1 MGSQTSEGSVDNLKT
16 QGSLL
21 PITSNTRGR
30 YESSTLVDPFHM
42 DISSQMFMTAKEPEP
57 SYLPHLWSVHVHP
70 EGKLYFSRSGPLRVV
85 TEDYMYQSS
94 TSESVCYWIE
104 CIEDILSKKKVTISR
119 DIELFIK
126 IKENDCAYYFVDH
139 STRIQFWLE
148 DHNTV
153 DLGLPPVISASQLK
167 ILLGQLYWSHV
178 EHFPMH
184 LEGLS
189 MQTLDHIISVF
200 SHGLCGKH
208 ITTNGLQQTLTAP
221 ADQMTS
227 RVSTFP
233 YTAQDCKTF
242 MDILQESRGN
252 LADGHTTWIIARLWS
267 LVDNNKYLTHYGQE
281 NARLSRDQA
290 ILYDPEQK
298 HLWIS
303 VILSC
308 LSFKISEMYQER
320 LDDVFVDHIVYTNQ
334 WEKLMSDCLQQWRG
348 STYGA
353 LSGLMCALMFE
364 QSFFFTEQLSSLHL
378 PFLVLGSPLPVVST
392 VSISLFG
399 SSLMSSI
406 FLTQCYEPMQR
417 NTATQAMNYLET
429 IQSPTFKFQF
439 VALVFSLP
447 KMLQLWGF
455 LVLLAN
461 CILLAAQ
468 YLGFRV
474 AIGLSGLAIVILL
487 TLYCTTSE
495 IFLSSCA
502 RLAASF
508 RRQRDQFDA
517 SPV

>member
-1 MGSQTSEGSVDNLKT
+1 MGPQTSEGPVDYKKC

-21 PITSNTRGR
+21 PVTSTTRGR
-30 YESSTLVDPFHM
+30 YDSSSALVDPFHM
-42 DISSQMFMTAKEPEP
+42 DISSRMFMTAQEPEP
-57 SYLPHLWSVHVHP
+57 SYLPHLWSAHVHP
-70 EGKLYFSRSGPLRVV
+70 EGKLYFSWSGPLRVV
-85 TEDYMYQSS
+85 TEDYMYRSS
-94 TSESVCYWIE
+94 ISESISCWIE
-104 CIEDILSKKKVTISR
+104 HIQDILSEKKVPISR

-126 IKENDCAYYFVDH
+126 IKENDCTYYFVDH
-139 STRIQFWLE
+139 STCIQFWLD
-148 DHNTV
+148 DHNTA
-153 DLGLPPVISASQLK
+153 DLGLPPVISTSQLK
-167 ILLGQLYWSHV
+167 ILLGQFYWSHV

-200 SHGLCGKH
+200 SHGLC
-208 ITTNGLQQTLTAP
+208 
-221 ADQMTS
+221 DQMTS

-233 YTAQDCKTF
+233 YTAQDCRTF
-242 MDILQESRGN
+242 VDILQESRGN

-308 LSFKISEMYQER
+308 LSFKISEMYQEH

-334 WEKLMSDCLQQWRG
+334 WEKLMSECLQQWRG

-364 QSFFFTEQLSSLHL
+364 QSFFFTERLSSLHL
-378 PFLVLGSPLPVVST
+378 PFLVLGSPVPAVST

-406 FLTQCYEPMQR
+406 FLTQHFEPMQR

-461 CILLAAQ
+461 CMLLAAQ

-474 AIGLSGLAIVILL
+474 AIGLSGLALFILL

-495 IFLSSCA
+495 IFLSSCT